1 VSHFDHV
8 WCTQGDLCPF
18 LVKRRRLYRI
28 CKKITRTGLLYSS
41 DALFLWDMISK
52 YKSMILERVIF
63 ADEVMEEIRVIHL
76 KLHPFQYIQHLPLS
90 HRRVLAI
97 CLYLESECIMH

>member
-1 VSHFDHV
+1 
-8 WCTQGDLCPF
+8 
-18 LVKRRRLYRI
+18 
-28 CKKITRTGLLYSS
+28 
-41 DALFLWDMISK
+41 
-52 YKSMILERVIF
+52 MILERVIF